1 MRRCF
6 YSLVLVDITAVVIG
20 ILVVSA
26 AEVTVEIVVGI
37 SVRNLVLGN
46 ICDIV
51 SAIGC
56 VPVVSFILHDNVL
69 IKGVLTDHGASA
81 SVADVIAVSVNVLSL
96 LVNGNCVSASCFLPV
111 ILTVVGVGI
120 SGIVAT
126 ELIRTNLT
134 NTVTVYVGMVFL
146 TDRIYVVSAR
156 GSKPVIVSVKGVY
169 VRVGVVTELIVTVVT
184 NTVVVLSVNVR
195 CLGDCYGVSTCRS
208 VPVSILVTGKG
219 GCFRVVTELLLTYF
233 TESVV
238 VNFIGVSYLFN
249 LKVLMITG
257 DLVPVIS
264 SVKGCIIRVGM
275 SAHYVSARIAK
286 SVVVFK
292 VCGIVYVTELFNCKV
307 LMITGDSV
315 VVTFSIG
322 VSPLFCIGV
331 GTHYVSARV
340 AKSVVG
346 FKVCGIVYVTE
357 LFNCK
362 VLMITGDSVVV
373 TFSIGVS
380 PLFCI
385 GVGAHYVSALVAKS
399 VVGFKVCRIVY
410 VRFSFGNKVSVCTG
424 VFVPVLSFVKRSFC
438 KGVSAHYVSARVAK
452 TVELFKVFGIV
463 YVGDNFRGKVAVIT
477 GDVVPVSVL
486 VKACFF
492 FKGVSAHYVSANVT
506 KSVVGFKIVLVVY
519 VSCKILSC
527 FFTIGKIVVTNSL
540 VVVSVLVRGPFFRE
554 LVVTVLISAVC
565 AKTVVLGVGVSYL
578 LVGKSTVDKSV
589 TSGIVPV
596 ILTVVAVR
604 IGVGVL
610 VLVVTFGT
618 LVICIPDVSC
628 SFHGAVGSYVS
639 ALRGSGVS
647 GFVVVPDGVIDLV
660 LTGTYYVITNVTF
673 AVLVFVNVRIL
684 CINNVVSAGCI
695 LVVNVSVTCPCF
707 VVGVVTELISAV
719 VTNAVVVCIRVLVRS
734 SELNVTSAGCILPVL
749 VRVA

>member
-6 YSLVLVDITAVVIG
+6 YSLVLVDITTVVIG

-51 SAIGC
+51 SAIGS

-69 IKGVLTDHGASA
+69 VKGVLTDHGAPA

-126 ELIRTNLT
+126 ELILTNLT

-195 CLGDCYGVSTCRS
+195 CLGDFYGVSTCRS

-219 GCFRVVTELLLTYF
+219 GCFRVVTELLLAYF

-238 VNFIGVSYLFN
+238 ANFIGVSYLFN

-257 DLVPVIS
+257 DHVPVMS
-264 SVKGCIIRVGM
+264 SVKGCIIRVG
-275 SAHYVSARIAK
+275 VSA
-286 SVVVFK
+286 
-292 VCGIVYVTELFNCKV
+292 
-307 LMITGDSV
+307 
-315 VVTFSIG
+315 
-322 VSPLFCIGV
+322 
-331 GTHYVSARV
+331 HYVSARV
-340 AKSVVG
+340 AKSVVF
-346 FKVCGIVYVTE
+346 FKVCGIVYMTE

-385 GVGAHYVSALVAKS
+385 GVGAHYVSALVAKT
-399 VVGFKVCRIVY
+399 VERFKVCRIVY

-438 KGVSAHYVSARVAK
+438 KGVSAHYVSALVAK

-463 YVGDNFRGKVAVIT
+463 YVGDNFGGKVAVIT

-486 VKACFF
+486 VKVCFF
-492 FKGVSAHYVSANVT
+492 FKGVSAHYVSANVA

-554 LVVTVLISAVC
+554 LVVAVLISAVC

-673 AVLVFVNVRIL
+673 AVLVLVNVRIL

-695 LVVNVSVTCPCF
+695 LVVNVSVTCPGF

>member
-69 IKGVLTDHGASA
+69 VKGVLTDHGASA

-126 ELIRTNLT
+126 ELIITNLT

-195 CLGDCYGVSTCRS
+195 CLGDFYGVSTCRR

-238 VNFIGVSYLFN
+238 ANFIGVSYLFN

-257 DLVPVIS
+257 DLVPVMS
-264 SVKGCIIRVGM
+264 SVKGCIIRVG
-275 SAHYVSARIAK
+275 
-286 SVVVFK
+286 
-292 VCGIVYVTELFNCKV
+292 
-307 LMITGDSV
+307 
-315 VVTFSIG
+315 
-322 VSPLFCIGV
+322 
-331 GTHYVSARV
+331 
-340 AKSVVG
+340 
-346 FKVCGIVYVTE
+346 
-357 LFNCK
+357 
-362 VLMITGDSVVV
+362 
-373 TFSIGVS
+373 
-380 PLFCI
+380 
-385 GVGAHYVSALVAKS
+385 VGAHYVSARVAKS

-452 TVELFKVFGIV
+452 TVERFKVFGIV
-463 YVGDNFRGKVAVIT
+463 YVGDNFGGKVAVIT

-673 AVLVFVNVRIL
+673 AVLVLVNVRIL

-695 LVVNVSVTCPCF
+695 LEVNVSVTCPGF